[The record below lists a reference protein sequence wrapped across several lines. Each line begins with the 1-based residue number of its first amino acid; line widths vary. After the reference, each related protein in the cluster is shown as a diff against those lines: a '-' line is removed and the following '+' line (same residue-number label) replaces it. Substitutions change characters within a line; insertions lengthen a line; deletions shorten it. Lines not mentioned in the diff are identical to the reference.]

1 MTENREA
8 RARAGII
15 VYRTI
20 TSWSSAS
27 FQYNLD
33 FRGLSARGA
42 GGSPYRGGDG
52 AGDGDG
58 GGVGADGSKTGSA
71 PGSDPSVWQ
80 FGMARR
86 AKGDARR
93 TRVSF
98 LLF

>member
-1 MTENREA
+1 M
-8 RARAGII
+8 
-15 VYRTI
+15 
-20 TSWSSAS
+20 
-27 FQYNLD
+27 D
-33 FRGLSARGA
+33 FRGLSAH
-42 GGSPYRGGDG
+42 GSGSGYRGGEN

-58 GGVGADGSKTGSA
+58 TGVGADGIKSGSA

-86 AKGDARR
+86 AKGDTRR